1 MAGNGLE
8 FDMAKREK
16 IIVFVMILAILYG
29 VYAFFI
35 APSSKRPKSIS
46 VSTDVKRVDTNK
58 LMVDVSKVL
67 KDDDS
72 AIVDTYI
79 VARAEEEWTNDPF
92 YTENV
97 SSGQHTGEVKL
108 VYIGYLEIGKRKIA
122 IINGVDYQIGDE
134 LEMAGYRVKSI
145 SPSIVIVVNK
155 EGQGKITIPLS
166 EE

>member
-1 MAGNGLE
+1 MVRYGLE

-16 IIVFVMILAILYG
+16 IIVFIMILTILYG
-29 VYAFFI
+29 VYEFFI

-46 VSTDVKRVDTNK
+46 VSTNVKRVDANK
-58 LMVDVSKVL
+58 LMVDISKVL

-72 AIVDTYI
+72 AIVDNYI

-92 YTENV
+92 YTKNV
-97 SSGQHTGEVKL
+97 SSRHAGEVKL

-122 IINGVDYQIGDE
+122 IINGVDYQVGDE
-134 LEMAGYRVKSI
+134 LEMAEYKVKSI
-145 SPSIVIVVNK
+145 SPSMVILVNK
-155 EGQGKITIPLS
+155 EGKEKITIPLS